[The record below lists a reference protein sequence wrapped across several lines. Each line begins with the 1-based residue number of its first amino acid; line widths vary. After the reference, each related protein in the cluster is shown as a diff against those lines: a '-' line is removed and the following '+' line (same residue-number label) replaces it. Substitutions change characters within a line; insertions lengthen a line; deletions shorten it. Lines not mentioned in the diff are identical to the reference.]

1 MTKLENQITATK
13 QQQYLFNLTEV
24 DKINLIAN
32 KSCDDPNLPLYY
44 ERLDNH
50 EQNYQEEM
58 GWA

>member
-24 DKINLIAN
+24 DKNRIAS
-32 KSCDDPNLPLYY
+32 KPCDNADLSLYY
-44 ERLDNH
+44 ETLDDH
-50 EQNYQEEM
+50 EQVYQEEM